1 MDVDDIILNKPWTAA
16 DAEESKMRN
25 TNLKLLFACPL

>member
-1 MDVDDIILNKPWTAA
+1 MDVDDILNKPWKAA
-16 DAEESKMRN
+16 ETEESEMRN